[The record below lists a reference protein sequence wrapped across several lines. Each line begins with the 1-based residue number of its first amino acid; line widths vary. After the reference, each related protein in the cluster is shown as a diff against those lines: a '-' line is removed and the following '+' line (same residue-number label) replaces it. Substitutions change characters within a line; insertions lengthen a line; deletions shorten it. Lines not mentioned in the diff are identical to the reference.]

1 MRVWFSPIINSLLPS
16 VYFCSAGFIFYFL
29 SFLWVPHCS
38 PFVSGLTPASAAP
51 SPAGFS
57 DQESC
62 AQIQWF
68 ATKPAM
74 TKKWRQRI
82 TSWPDWHHTFIIFL
96 IQEKMVL
103 EIKSVSLMNL
113 FEPKYKLIIFL
124 ITTLPVIIST
134 VRPFLL
140 GIYDTHYL
148 WQILGEMVTEGSKGL
163 ATYSQVIAKTTL
175 VQALRGEQKGINN
188 SII

>member
-1 MRVWFSPIINSLLPS
+1 
-16 VYFCSAGFIFYFL
+16 
-29 SFLWVPHCS
+29 
-38 PFVSGLTPASAAP
+38 
-51 SPAGFS
+51 
-57 DQESC
+57 
-62 AQIQWF
+62 
-68 ATKPAM
+68 
-74 TKKWRQRI
+74 
-82 TSWPDWHHTFIIFL
+82 
-96 IQEKMVL
+96 MVL

-188 SII
+188 SVI